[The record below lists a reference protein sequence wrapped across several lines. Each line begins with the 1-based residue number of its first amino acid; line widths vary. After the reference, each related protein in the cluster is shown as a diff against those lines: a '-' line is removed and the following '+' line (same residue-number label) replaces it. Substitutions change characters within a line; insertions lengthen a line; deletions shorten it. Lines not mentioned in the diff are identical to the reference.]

1 MATKE
6 QILFAFLCDPAYCR
20 IYSNET
26 RQRHADE
33 APQTSAEALAAERMY
48 PRPTYNVCSPV
59 TDDER
64 IERIEAERIRRIDVA
79 SYRSP
84 VTPRTLEQTVEI
96 LHKLARK
103 GARADYLRTDPWEG
117 IDTNPWRITEKE
129 RIRFGLG
136 PFT

>member
-6 QILFAFLCDPAYCR
+6 QILFTFLCDPASCR

-33 APQTSAEALAAERMY
+33 APQTNDEARAAERMY
-48 PRPTYNVCSPV
+48 PKPAYQAAAWNDESRIAFADAMRERTLNVS
-59 TDDER
+59 
-64 IERIEAERIRRIDVA
+64 

-96 LHKLARK
+96 MHKLARK
-103 GARADYLRTDPWEG
+103 GARPDYLRTDPWEG
-117 IDTNPWRITEKE
+117 IDVNPWRITEKE

-136 PFT
+136 PFR

>member
-6 QILFAFLCDPAYCR
+6 QILFAFLCDPASCR

-26 RQRHADE
+26 RQAKTLDR
-33 APQTSAEALAAERMY
+33 PQTREEEKHAARHFGAISYAGPPPTEEASHAREEAARERRAER
-48 PRPTYNVCSPV
+48 
-59 TDDER
+59 
-64 IERIEAERIRRIDVA
+64 AA
-79 SYRSP
+79 YRAP

-103 GARADYLRTDPWEG
+103 GARPDYLRTDPWEG
-117 IDTNPWRITEKE
+117 IDVNPWRITEKE

-136 PFT
+136 PFR